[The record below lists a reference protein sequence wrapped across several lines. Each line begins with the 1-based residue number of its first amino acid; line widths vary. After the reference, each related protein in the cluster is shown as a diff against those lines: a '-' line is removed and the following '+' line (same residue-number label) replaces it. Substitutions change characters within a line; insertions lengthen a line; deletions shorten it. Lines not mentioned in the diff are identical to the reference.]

1 MSDMEEETLDLA
13 SEQDTTHTLE
23 KKVKKA
29 ENSFKFKGHQV
40 QYELN
45 VDLQDLVQRAL
56 DYLGRNKSDKAVTI
70 LNEALNTLKKKKQAH
85 KIADKS
91 EGGWKTVQEY
101 LSDDLASDSE
111 DEKKIRAADTRAVKK
126 LKSVKSA
133 DKKQNHAA
141 LSRGADLVTETRS
154 KGPGKEICVS
164 GVDYLDIG
172 HPTAKKTPRL
182 VWLPEELRKGFQRS
196 YGHFTDASDTGAAGF
211 IQNSTKFL
219 HKMWLE
225 TERGRS
231 STWREVKAIQLCVSA
246 FSKLLQN
253 SIVTFHTD
261 NKNAVSIINKG
272 SKKIFSTGFWKNDTQ
287 VKHTELKILFR
298 KMKNSV
304 IDSKARNTTVKYA
317 YSFKRFVVWSEKYTE
332 IKSVLP
338 ANEIYVSLYL
348 QYLMQSAK
356 HYSTIEAACYA
367 IKWAHSLAGFE
378 DPCASDIVKCIV
390 EASKRKQ

>member
-1 MSDMEEETLDLA
+1 M
-13 SEQDTTHTLE
+13 Q
-23 KKVKKA
+23 
-29 ENSFKFKGHQV
+29 FQF
-40 QYELN
+40 
-45 VDLQDLVQRAL
+45 
-56 DYLGRNKSDKAVTI
+56 
-70 LNEALNTLKKKKQAH
+70 
-85 KIADKS
+85 
-91 EGGWKTVQEY
+91 
-101 LSDDLASDSE
+101 LSAC
-111 DEKKIRAADTRAVKK
+111 RPFA
-126 LKSVKSA
+126 
-133 DKKQNHAA
+133 
-141 LSRGADLVTETRS
+141 GADLVTETRS

-182 VWLPEELRKGFQRS
+182 DLELPEELRKDF
-196 YGHFTDASDTGAAGF
+196 
-211 IQNSTKFL
+211 
-219 HKMWLE
+219 
-225 TERGRS
+225 
-231 STWREVKAIQLCVSA
+231 SA
-246 FSKLLQN
+246 
-253 SIVTFHTD
+253 HTD
-261 NKNAVSIINKG
+261 TLQ
-272 SKKIFSTGFWKNDTQ
+272 KIFSTGFWKNDTQ

-332 IKSVLP
+332 IKFVLP

-390 EASKRKQ
+390 EASKRKLNRPIQKKNR